1 VKLFIIGAG
10 GFIGSNLIE
19 HLIEE
24 GVHDV
29 VGVDIT
35 KAKLEGISGDN
46 FRFIEADVTSQADL
60 VDKLIAETD
69 VVVDLVAYANP
80 SLYVSKPLDV
90 IRLNFFENVKI
101 AEMCMRHDKRL
112 FQYSTSE
119 IYGKRSENGTYKED
133 SSNLVMGPTT
143 KQRWVYASGKQ
154 FLERIIHAHG
164 LAGDIEYTIVR
175 PFNFVG
181 PRFDYLVE
189 AGSKGGPRVFAHFMS
204 ALLTGGPMYLVDGG
218 EQRRT
223 FTHIKDTNTA
233 FSTLID
239 NPAAINQIFNIGNP
253 STDISMRELAALMT
267 NIYQELTGNVYTGET
282 VEIDGEEFYGSGYED
297 MNRVPPSI
305 EKIQA
310 LGWNPLYDLDTIF
323 RDTIQYNLDQFEQGL
338 VKLAPA

>member
-253 STDISMRELAALMT
+253 STDVSMKELAALMT

-282 VEIDGEEFYGSGYED
+282 IEIDGEEFYGSGYED